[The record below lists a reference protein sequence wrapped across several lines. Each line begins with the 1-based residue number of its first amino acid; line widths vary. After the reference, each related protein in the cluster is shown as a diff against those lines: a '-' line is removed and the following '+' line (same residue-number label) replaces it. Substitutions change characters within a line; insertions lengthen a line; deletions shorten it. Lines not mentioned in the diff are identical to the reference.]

1 MSSGHRGGKEVT
13 DERVLAAEQGL
24 VEGVEWWQVL
34 YVGDPLVHGPGEVV
48 PVVQAAQDDA
58 GEVNGLHENAE
69 QGPLDAY
76 HVPAAG
82 RRKHVSG
89 DTGMAPTQTAQTHG

>member
-1 MSSGHRGGKEVT
+1 MAR
-13 DERVLAAEQGL
+13 RVLATKQGL
-24 VEGVEWWQVL
+24 VEGVEWRQVL

-58 GEVNGLHENAE
+58 GEVDGFHENAE
-69 QGPLDAY
+69 QGPLDAH

-82 RRKHVSG
+82 RNRHVSG
-89 DTGMAPTQTAQTHG
+89 DTGTAPRADSTETRG